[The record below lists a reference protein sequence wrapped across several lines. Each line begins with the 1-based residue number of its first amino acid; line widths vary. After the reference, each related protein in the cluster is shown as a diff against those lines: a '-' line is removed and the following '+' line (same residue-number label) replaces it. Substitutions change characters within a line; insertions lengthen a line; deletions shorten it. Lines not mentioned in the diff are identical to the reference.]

1 MLRHLHFLFVS
12 IVAIEFIFAQN
23 SDLNL
28 QNIYHVVETKLEDG
42 LRQEMGY
49 GSTSCHHSR
58 RRSLNG

>member
-1 MLRHLHFLFVS
+1 MLRYVLFLFVS
-12 IVAIEFIFAQN
+12 IVAIKFIFAQN

-42 LRQEMGY
+42 LRLEMVD

-58 RRSLNG
+58 RRRLNG